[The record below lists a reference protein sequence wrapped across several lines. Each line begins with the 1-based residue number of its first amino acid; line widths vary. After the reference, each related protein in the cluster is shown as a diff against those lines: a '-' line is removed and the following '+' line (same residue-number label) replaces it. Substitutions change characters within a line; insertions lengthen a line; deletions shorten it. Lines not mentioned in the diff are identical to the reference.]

1 MNDIIII
8 GCGPIGLYSA
18 FLCSLHNL
26 NGLVIESLNQVGGQ
40 LTSLYPEKDIVDLA
54 GVEKI
59 KAKDF
64 IDLLYNQYQKQEN
77 KLPIHLNEKVLEISK
92 IEDGYQIKT
101 NLDTYKSKTVLL
113 TTGMGSFS
121 PRLIGLENEKELKNI
136 HYSCNDVSIY
146 QNKDVVVLGGGD
158 SAVDLSLLI
167 NQVSNSTTIIHRRDE
182 FRAQDN
188 SVNQMRNSSIKVKTN
203 KNLLEVKQEGSKMN
217 IKISGNK
224 DDRIEEIICD
234 YILVQYGQVPSKDNF
249 PIEKVN
255 NLIITKDYYQT
266 SLENVFACGNIITYP
281 GKVANITSGLGEACT
296 IITRIDQIIHP
307 GKNVPRHF

>member
-1 MNDIIII
+1 MSEIVKPKKNHWTQAKVDSANKKINQEIYKRNRQAPINIKIDDMAIFINDRITRRGI
-8 GCGPIGLYSA
+8 A
-18 FLCSLHNL
+18 K
-26 NGLVIESLNQVGGQ
+26 GLVRIQE
-40 LTSLYPEKDIVDLA
+40 DL
-54 GVEKI
+54 
-59 KAKDF
+59 
-64 IDLLYNQYQKQEN
+64 
-77 KLPIHLNEKVLEISK
+77 
-92 IEDGYQIKT
+92 
-101 NLDTYKSKTVLL
+101 
-113 TTGMGSFS
+113 
-121 PRLIGLENEKELKNI
+121 
-136 HYSCNDVSIY
+136 
-146 QNKDVVVLGGGD
+146 
-158 SAVDLSLLI
+158 
-167 NQVSNSTTIIHRRDE
+167 
-182 FRAQDN
+182 
-188 SVNQMRNSSIKVKTN
+188 N

-217 IKISGNK
+217 IKISDNK